1 MINKLKALAVAAIV
15 AIAPVAAGAVSITSS
30 GVAGAYNCGAAFGLP
45 AGQIDV
51 HAGGTFNAVFDDG
64 DAGGT
69 YCFDLV
75 NSSAT
80 DAVITIA
87 VASVNQS
94 GRLWGFDGGV
104 SIAGVVTE
112 TIAEGE
118 DWAENFK
125 FWIAAGSSV
134 VFDWTFGEAYATGLA
149 KPDFDFTVVAAVPL
163 PAGGLLLIGALGALG
178 VARRRKS

>member
-1 MINKLKALAVAAIV
+1 MINKLKALAVAAVV
-15 AIAPVAAGAVSITSS
+15 AVAPVAAGAASITSS
-30 GVAGAYNCGAAFGLP
+30 GVSGDFMCDGAFGLP
-45 AGQIDV
+45 AASIDV
-51 HAGGTFNAVFDDG
+51 IEGGSFNAVFENG
-64 DAGGT
+64 EAGGT

-75 NSSAT
+75 NSSDT
-80 DAVITIA
+80 DAVVTVA

-94 GRLWGFDGGV
+94 GSLWGFLDGV

-112 TIAEGE
+112 TIAQGE

-125 FWIAAGSSV
+125 FAIAAGSSV
-134 VFDWTFGEAYATGLA
+134 IFDWTFGEAYATGNA
-149 KPDFDFTVVAAVPL
+149 KPDIDFTVVAAVPL